1 MLHVKSRLPEG
12 IFDCTERELHALLG
26 GPTLFHLPGR
36 RKPPLFVTILLHGN
50 EDSGWRALR
59 EILRDSRDGELP
71 RALSLLIGN
80 TEAAAEG
87 MRYLPDQRD
96 FNRVWPG
103 EGIVETGPEERMA
116 RLVVEEMKGM
126 GVFASVD
133 IHNNTGTNPHYAC
146 LRKLDN
152 RTLHLAALFSRT
164 VVCVRRP
171 PNMQME
177 AFSSLCPAVT
187 VECGRRGTGRG
198 ASHVREYV
206 EACLHLSE
214 LPDHPL
220 PDHDVD
226 LFHTVATVKV
236 GAGISFGF
244 GNATG
249 AVVFR
254 PDLDRLNFQELPMG
268 TVLGESRLPLGE
280 VLDVRDESGREAGG
294 SYFEMRGERLV
305 TKVPFMPSM
314 FTVDIEA
321 VRLDCLGYLMERLE
335 NGTVS
340 TRG

>member
-1 MLHVKSRLPEG
+1 MLQVKTGLPEG
-12 IFDCTERELHALLG
+12 ILDCTERELHSLLG

-36 RKPPLFVTILLHGN
+36 RTPPLFVSLLLHGN

-59 EILRDSRDGELP
+59 EILRDSRVRELP

-87 MRYLPDQRD
+87 MRYLPGQRD
-96 FNRVWPG
+96 FNRIWPG
-103 EGIVETGPEERMA
+103 GGRTGQGPEELMA
-116 RLVVEEMKGM
+116 LQVVAEMKGR

-133 IHNNTGTNPHYAC
+133 IHNNTGINPHYAC
-146 LRKLDN
+146 LRELDN

-164 VVCVRRP
+164 VVSVQRP

-177 AFSSLCPAVT
+177 AFASLCPAVT

-206 EACLHLSE
+206 EACLHLAE
-214 LPDHPL
+214 LSDHPL

-236 GAGISFGF
+236 ATGMSFGF
-244 GNATG
+244 GSGPG

-254 PDLDRLNFQELPMG
+254 SDLDRLNFRELPEG
-268 TVLGESRLPLGE
+268 TVLGESGLPLGK
-280 VLDVRDESGREAGG
+280 VLDVRDERGREAGG
-294 SYFEMRGERLV
+294 RYFEMRGGRLV

-314 FTVDIEA
+314 LTVDVEA

-335 NGTVS
+335 EGTVG
-340 TRG
+340 TGG